1 MYVYVT
7 VKIMLNKIF
16 ESEFEFE
23 SNSFLNSTMLESMV
37 HYSEHGL
44 DSNVI
49 CLITYLYSEK

>member
-16 ESEFEFE
+16 EAEFEFE

-49 CLITYLYSEK
+49 CLIT